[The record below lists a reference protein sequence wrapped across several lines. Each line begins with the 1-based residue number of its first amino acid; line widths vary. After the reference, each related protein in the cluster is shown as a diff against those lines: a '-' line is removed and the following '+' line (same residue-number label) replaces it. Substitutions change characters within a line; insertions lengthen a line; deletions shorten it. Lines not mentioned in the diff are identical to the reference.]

1 MSRLHRTAFLIVLG
15 TIVLASWAGAQAPG
29 TMFGII
35 FDEND
40 EPVPGVDIVVTD
52 PERPD
57 FHKEF
62 TSDKRGHYKIRLTNV
77 IIPYNISLSKEGYV
91 TVNLTNVKI
100 PAKREERRNLRMQ
113 TATAAI
119 ASGEAEIDL
128 EEAAKGS
135 AIKVY
140 NEGVQALNAG
150 DAATAKMLFL
160 DALDKKPDLGQ
171 AMAALAR
178 THLQLEEY
186 DEAVEWAQKAIDN
199 DTETEAMTQV
209 LYSSYSALGD
219 EEKAHQALAK
229 LKQADPEK
237 ASLNMFNEAADLFN
251 AGDLE
256 AAKAAFLKILETN
269 PDHPKSHYMLG
280 LCYVNSGENAKAK
293 EQFERFL
300 ELAPDDPDAATA
312 AEMVKYLE

>member
-1 MSRLHRTAFLIVLG
+1 MSRRHRTALLLFVAVVG
-15 TIVLASWAGAQAPG
+15 LASWAGAQAPG

-40 EPVPGVDIVVTD
+40 QPVPGVKIVVTD
-52 PERPD
+52 PERD
-57 FHKEF
+57 DVRQEF
-62 TSDKRGHYKIRLTNV
+62 TSDKRGRYKIRLANV
-77 IIPYNISLSKEGYV
+77 IVPYNITLSKDGFA

-100 PAKREERRNLRMQ
+100 PAKQETRRNMRMQ
-113 TATAAI
+113 SATAAI
-119 ASGEAEIDL
+119 ASGEAEVDL
-128 EEAAKGS
+128 EEAAKGN
-135 AIKVY
+135 AVKIY
-140 NEGVQALNAG
+140 NEGVQALNLG
-150 DAATAKMLFL
+150 DAETAKELFL
-160 DALDKKPDLGQ
+160 DALDKKPDLNQ
-171 AMAALAR
+171 AISALAR
-178 THLQLEEY
+178 AHLELKEY
-186 DEAVEWAQKAIDN
+186 NEAVEWAQKAIDA
-199 DTETEAMTQV
+199 DTEVESMTQV
-209 LYSSYSALGD
+209 LYSSYTALGD

-256 AAKAAFLKILETN
+256 AAKAAFLKIIETN
-269 PDHPKSHYMLG
+269 PDHAKSHYMLG

-293 EQFERFL
+293 EEFNRFL